1 MTSLLLLD
9 LTARLLSRDEREAA
23 VGDLV
28 EAGESGWSSLRS
40 ILGLV
45 IRRQALLWRSW
56 PPWLAAFGIALPGS
70 FLLMGHSL
78 AVSWSVQRLAQ
89 SPLNQAGAS
98 IWPLLGKLFLLVA
111 WSWTA
116 GFVVGSISRPTLWAS
131 IAFSCAPCFFCLAR
145 FRESSLPGIC
155 LLLFLAPAALGL
167 RQGLRLT
174 RIKATPAFVLAAAIT
189 LTMILLPG
197 GSLWSLKALLI
208 WPSWHIAASALK
220 KGAI

>member
-9 LTARLLSRDEREAA
+9 LMARLLSRDEREAA
-23 VGDLV
+23 VGDLM
-28 EAGESGWSSLRS
+28 EAGEGGWSSLRS

-45 IRRQALLWRSW
+45 IRRQALLWKSW
-56 PPWLAAFGIALPGS
+56 SPWLAAFGIALPGS

-78 AVSWSVQRLAQ
+78 SVSWSVQRFTQA
-89 SPLNQAGAS
+89 PLNHPGAS
-98 IWPLLGKLFLLVA
+98 IWLLLGKLFLLIA

-116 GFVVGSISRPTLWAS
+116 GFVVGSLSKRTLWVS
-131 IAFSCAPCFFCLAR
+131 IVLSCAPCLFCLAR

-155 LLLFLAPAALGL
+155 LLLFLAPAALGV

-174 RIKATPAFVLAAAIT
+174 RVKAPPAFLLAAAVT
-189 LTMILLPG
+189 LAMILVPG

-208 WPSWHIAASALK
+208 WPSWHIAAGGLK